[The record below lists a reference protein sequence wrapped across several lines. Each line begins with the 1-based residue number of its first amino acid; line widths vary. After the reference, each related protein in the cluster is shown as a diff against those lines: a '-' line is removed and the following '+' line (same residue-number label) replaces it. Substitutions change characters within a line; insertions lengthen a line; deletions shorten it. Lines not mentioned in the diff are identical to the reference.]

1 MKSIY
6 AILLGGIVLSLFANC
21 AKKDNASVGANEMSS
36 ACLTQS
42 SGYGGYSGCNNQ
54 VYANSIGF
62 GPAQGA
68 IQSGYGQQYGYG
80 GGYASSTPQVMIQ
93 CGQINMGGYGSGYS
107 QGAGVYSPSRG
118 LGCVTPQMITANG
131 QPALYALE
139 ATGRYFTPQANY
151 ANGYY
156 GGQQSSTVYR
166 TCDSAE
172 PCPSNQFC
180 RSPLGQTGSS
190 LGICYY

>member
-54 VYANSIGF
+54 VYASAMGF

-68 IQSGYGQQYGYG
+68 IQQSGYGQY
-80 GGYASSTPQVMIQ
+80 GGYASTTPQVMIQ
-93 CGQINMGGYGSGYS
+93 CQQINMGGYGMSYG

-118 LGCVTPQMITANG
+118 LGCVATQMVTANG
-131 QPALYALE
+131 QPALYALD

-151 ANGYY
+151 ANYY
-156 GGQQSSTVYR
+156 GQSSSTVYR